1 MPSTPRESF
10 DDSPVR
16 LDRSDPYLR
25 LQSATLLVRD
35 LDRSLDFY
43 IDSLGFTLAYDA
55 RKTINRHF
63 AVVAP
68 PDGPANL
75 VLVQPDRDS
84 PEFNRIGQGGSVTF
98 ITEDVLAKFR
108 EWTARG
114 VRFQKNPRLRRV
126 QQKAHRHAP
135 EPPET
140 GHVEAGPIWGSV
152 FAQFRDIDGNL
163 LILLSFDDVTRGIEQ
178 QRRTL
183 AEKLEAERRAA
194 QELEIAKQVQ
204 ARLFPQ
210 SFPAL
215 KSLEFAGVCV
225 QARHV
230 GGDYYDFLALGQ
242 DRLGLV
248 IGDISGKGI
257 AAALL
262 MANLQANLRSQC
274 AVAPDPRQLLC
285 SVNQLF
291 CENTSDASFATVFFG
306 EFDDA
311 TRRLRFANCG
321 HLPPL
326 LLRADDSLERLPATA
341 TVMGAFTQW
350 DCSLEECQL
359 APGDTLA
366 LYTDG
371 ITESFSPSGEEFG
384 ERRLVETLRC
394 NRHLSSQSLLEA
406 VVDEIR
412 RFSPHEQNDD
422 ITLIIARC
430 LG

>member
-1 MPSTPRESF
+1 MSIPS
-10 DDSPVR
+10 DNPVR

-25 LQSATLLVRD
+25 LQSATLFVRD
-35 LDRSLDFY
+35 LDVSLEFY
-43 IDSLGFTLAYDA
+43 VDRLGFTLAYDA
-55 RKTINRHF
+55 RKTIQRSF
-63 AVVAP
+63 VVVSP

-75 VLVQPDRDS
+75 VLVQPDPAS
-84 PEFNRIGQGGSVTF
+84 PESKLIGHSSTITF

-126 QQKAHRHAP
+126 QQGSHPRAQDGPESAHV
-135 EPPET
+135 
-140 GHVEAGPIWGSV
+140 GSGPIWGSV
-152 FAQFRDIDGNL
+152 FASFRDVDGNSL
-163 LILLSFDDVTRGIEQ
+163 LLLSFDDVTRGIEE
-178 QRRTL
+178 QRRAI

-204 ARLFPQ
+204 AHLFPQ

-215 KSLEFAGVCV
+215 DALEFAGVCH

-230 GGDYYDFLALGQ
+230 GGDYYDFLPLGD

-274 AVAPDPRQLLC
+274 AAAPDLQHLLC
-285 SVNQLF
+285 SVNHLF
-291 CENTSDASFATVFFG
+291 CQNTGDASFATLFFA
-306 EFDDA
+306 EFDNA
-311 TRRLRFANCG
+311 TRRLRYANCG

-326 LLRADDSLERLPATA
+326 VLRSDDSVVRLKATA
-341 TVMGAFTQW
+341 TVMGAFQDW
-350 DCSLEECQL
+350 NCELEECQL
-359 APGDTLA
+359 CPGDTLA

-371 ITESFSPSGEEFG
+371 ITESFNHHDEEFG
-384 ERRLVETLRC
+384 ERRLLEVLQRH
-394 NRHLSSQSLLEA
+394 RHLAAPDLLSA
-406 VVDEIR
+406 VVNEVR
-412 RFSPHEQNDD
+412 TFSPHEQHDD
-422 ITLIIARC
+422 VTLIIARC
-430 LG
+430 T